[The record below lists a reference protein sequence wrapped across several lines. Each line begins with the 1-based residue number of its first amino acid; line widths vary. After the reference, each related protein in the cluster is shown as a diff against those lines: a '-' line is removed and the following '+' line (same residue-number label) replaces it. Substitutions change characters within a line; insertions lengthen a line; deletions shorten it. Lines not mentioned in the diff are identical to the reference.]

1 MLWLCVIFYL
11 LSRYMRP
18 ERAMAAV
25 PQLPKQ
31 RWWLFL
37 CSLNPLRP
45 ENVVAVVGAVA
56 FAVVAVAAAV
66 AVAAVPVRG
75 Q

>member
-1 MLWLCVIFYL
+1 
-11 LSRYMRP
+11 MRP

-37 CSLNPLRP
+37 CSLNPLHP
-45 ENVVAVVGAVA
+45 DSVVAVVGAVA
-56 FAVVAVAAAV
+56 VAVAVVAAAI
-66 AVAAVPVRG
+66 AVAAVPVLG